1 MPSFEFRKSSFS
13 GPQPD
18 QQECVEVALNRKGT
32 VAIRDSKDPE
42 GPVLLFTPAAW
53 SAFRAE
59 LAAGGL
65 GAV

>member
-1 MPSFEFRKSSFS
+1 MAEFLFLKSSFS
-13 GPQPD
+13 GGGSG
-18 QQECVEVALNRKGT
+18 QECVEVALNRKGT

-53 SAFRAE
+53 SAFSAE